1 MKTFVNFILI
11 LSLTL
16 TSFGPHYNLYAQTDT
31 SEIKS
36 KEGATVYQEEIEK
49 KSTGEKVG
57 EIAMTTIL
65 MFATAILGPS
75 FVLSCPTKPSAIMFA
90 AGAAFFVGQEI
101 YNWATYKSASDR
113 AMKIYDNSA
122 EADKQMTAL
131 QAAGE
136 QTLEAANKASLKG
149 NFLMA
154 ISITWGVASAVAFI
168 EGALAVFKP
177 DDFGPC
183 KGPLPVAALELKE
196 QEEWIDKNLLKKS
209 PPLRKLAK
217 ALSNGRNDL
226 ESFILLKEQ
235 TRLYQGEIKSLNVD
249 EYKEMKKFNLFSQN
263 KLAKNLSE
271 LLVMAMD
278 LIVPN
283 TYAEEE
289 EEEDDSN
296 KDTKDSE
303 NVAAIASGTSMGI
316 TGAVLAAVIAKTTT
330 IKATLIGAW
339 WSPFARGGVFAAF
352 AGFAG
357 GTTALVKKG
366 AGKLEKQANQYF
378 NLMQQ
383 LQQANSQI
391 TATTG
396 INQSAQAPII
406 RSMSAAMAAQSLNGQ
421 CFTGGVGK
429 VRTDPSCSCQKS
441 KSCKKSGMPTI
452 SFDGFQTPTTM
463 KNLVDS
469 NGKIMDQY
477 YKGNIEGANLLAE
490 ANNNRNAARLKKLNK
505 SIRKNVNRILKQAGK
520 KPYDFDKEIQDQK
533 TLLGNN
539 LRSDYNNLSSDL
551 KSKVFSFDK
560 DKKIMDKREPQS
572 KRGAA
577 GVAKA
582 KAPPPSKAVAKP
594 KAKGGDFKFDFD
606 MEDEEEKKNGLGHT
620 EDKALEKELDQYE
633 TDQDDVSQNSET
645 SLFKI
650 IETRYLKTAY
660 PIFFEEEK

>member
-1 MKTFVNFILI
+1 MKIFVTFILTF
-11 LSLTL
+11 SLTL
-16 TSFGPHYNLYAQTDT
+16 TSFGPHYSLYAQTDP
-31 SEIKS
+31 SEITT
-36 KEGATVYQEEIEK
+36 KEQGVVYQEEIDK

-57 EIAMTTIL
+57 EISMTTLL
-65 MFATAILGPS
+65 MFATVLLGP
-75 FVLSCPTKPSAIMFA
+75 FFAIACPTKPSAIMFS
-90 AGAAFFVGQEI
+90 AGAVFFIGQEI
-101 YNWATYKSASDR
+101 YNWSSYKSASDR
-113 AMKIYDNSA
+113 AMKIYDNSK

-168 EGALAVFKP
+168 EGALAIFKP

-183 KGPLPVAALELKE
+183 KGPPVALFEGRE
-196 QEEWIDKNLLKKS
+196 HEEWVDKNLLKKS
-209 PPLRKLAK
+209 PPLRKLAE
-217 ALSNGRNDL
+217 ALSGGRDDL
-226 ESFILLKEQ
+226 ESFVLLEEQ
-235 TRLYQGEIKSLNVD
+235 TRFFQGEVKSLEVD
-249 EYKEMKKFNLFSQN
+249 KYEKMKNFNLLPKT
-263 KLAKNLSE
+263 KLTKNLSE
-271 LLVMAMD
+271 LLVLAMD
-278 LIVPN
+278 LIVPKAH
-283 TYAEEE
+283 AEEE
-289 EEEDDSN
+289 EDKSN
-296 KDTKDSE
+296 KDTNDPD
-303 NVAAIASGTSMGI
+303 NVAAMASGISMGI
-316 TGAVLAAVIAKTTT
+316 TGGVLAAVLAKTTAIT
-330 IKATLIGAW
+330 ATLKAAW
-339 WSPFARGGVFAAF
+339 ANPFARGGAFAAF

-429 VRTDPSCSCQKS
+429 VRTDPSCSCQNS

-452 SFDGFQTPTTM
+452 SFEGFQTPTTM
-463 KNLVDS
+463 KNIVDS
-469 NGKIMDQY
+469 NGQIMDQY

-505 SIRKNVNRILKQAGK
+505 SIRGNVNRLLKQSGK
-520 KPYDFDKEIQDQK
+520 KPYDFDKEIADQK
-533 TLLGNN
+533 SFLASN
-539 LRSDYNNLSSDL
+539 LKSDYNNLSSDL
-551 KSKVFSFDK
+551 KGKVFSFDK
-560 DKKIMDKREPQS
+560 DKKIMDKKEPQS

-582 KAPPPSKAVAKP
+582 KAPPPSKGVTKP

-606 MEDEEEKKNGLGHT
+606 MEDEEEQKKGLGHT
-620 EDKALEKELDQYE
+620 EDKAIEKELDQYE
-633 TDQDDVSQNSET
+633 TDQDDVSQRSET